1 MSSPYLN
8 WRMIY
13 NSLIRPLKELALERY
28 LMTASARYGYSSPIR
43 GSAKKSRH
51 PDQPLDIILNEQNP
65 NHPAK
70 IFSSTAIV
78 QTRAFSAGTEYHG
91 RYNLGRRHTKSASTP
106 GKYTL
111 NNQLPK
117 TPKSFKRSR
126 SASIPRRTSGGRGR
140 GDQKSPQKPPTI
152 AECSDDASPRIGRD
166 YITQRTDSTSA
177 SPIVQSQSVKN
188 HNTNRQENDDVE
200 SDPKVSMWPQTRL
213 SSLKK
218 KLREKWIV
226 HSHQQKSI
234 GEFGL
239 LKCFILAKSFKP

>member
-1 MSSPYLN
+1 
-8 WRMIY
+8 
-13 NSLIRPLKELALERY
+13 
-28 LMTASARYGYSSPIR
+28 MTASARYGYSSPIR